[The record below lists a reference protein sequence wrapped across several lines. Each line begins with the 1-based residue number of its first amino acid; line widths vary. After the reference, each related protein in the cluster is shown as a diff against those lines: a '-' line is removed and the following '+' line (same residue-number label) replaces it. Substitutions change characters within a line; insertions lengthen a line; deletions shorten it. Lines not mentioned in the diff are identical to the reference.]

1 MRNTRREPHHDTTRA
16 SAAGDDRLF
25 IQFPIHESDT
35 IKQKSARHAQA
46 QGGNEKISLA
56 SISHPARSAKNNHI
70 PNTKQPL
77 IDPPKSP
84 Y

>member
-25 IQFPIHESDT
+25 IQFPIHESDS

-46 QGGNEKISLA
+46 QGGNEKNRPRINQPS
-56 SISHPARSAKNNHI
+56 STIRQKQSHSKYETA
-70 PNTKQPL
+70 
-77 IDPPKSP
+77 ID
-84 Y
+84 